1 MLLGKRRIRPANLAA
16 KVRGPPPYFLKSDEQ
31 LLPLPIEF
39 EFLELNAFG
48 KICGD
53 DCGAEQSRLR
63 SEQRRSSDIKKE
75 RRMVF

>member
-1 MLLGKRRIRPANLAA
+1 MDYTPEMLLTLTRMEA
-16 KVRGPPPYFLKSDEQ
+16 KPPTFVQAMNGPIEPS
-31 LLPLPIEF
+31 IEF

-63 SEQRRSSDIKKE
+63 SEQRRNIKKE